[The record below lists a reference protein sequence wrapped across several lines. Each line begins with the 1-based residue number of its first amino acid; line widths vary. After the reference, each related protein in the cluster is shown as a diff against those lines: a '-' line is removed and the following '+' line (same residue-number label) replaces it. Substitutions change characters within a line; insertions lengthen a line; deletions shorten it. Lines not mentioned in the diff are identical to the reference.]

1 MTVSLASISW
11 LAPSSVNRLSVRVRK
26 VDAAMLSSFSGTT
39 PPVMRAGI
47 ARMVLSDTV
56 SVLRYQRDSTGHD
69 QCHDRAASRLLWKH
83 LKGQRTRTEANE
95 TRVDEG
101 AQDR

>member
-1 MTVSLASISW
+1 
-11 LAPSSVNRLSVRVRK
+11 
-26 VDAAMLSSFSGTT
+26 
-39 PPVMRAGI
+39 
-47 ARMVLSDTV
+47 MVLSDTV
-56 SVLRYQRDSTGHD
+56 SVLRYQLDSTGHD
-69 QCHDRAASRLLWKH
+69 QCYDRAASRLLWNH